1 MENKIKD
8 LRQQLLNFEF
18 SKSLSKND
26 FFVSESNFYA
36 YNLLLS
42 WPKWEKKI
50 INIHGERYS
59 GKTHL
64 IEIFLKKNKG
74 LIIDVKKFENYDLDE
89 LRYNENIIIEN
100 ISDEIDESLFYSFI
114 DTIDKYNKFLILTS
128 NKSLNDFNFKLEDLK
143 SRLKNCL
150 FAEIQKPDDI
160 LIQALI
166 TKNLADYQITID
178 SKLIDFISKRI
189 TRSFT
194 KIREFICTIDEIS
207 LKKKKPINM
216 KIIKEILEGKLE
228 NI

>member
-8 LRQQLLNFEF
+8 LRQQLFNFEF
-18 SKSLSKND
+18 NKSFNSND

-42 WPKWEKKI
+42 WPNWEKKI

-64 IEIFLKKNKG
+64 IEIFLEKNKG
-74 LIIDVKKFENYDLDE
+74 LIIDINKLKNYDLE
-89 LRYNENIIIEN
+89 KLRFNQNIIIDN
-100 ISDEIDESLFYSFI
+100 ISEKLDESLFYSLI

-128 NKSLNDFNFKLEDLK
+128 NKSINDLNIKLEDLK

-150 FAEIQKPDDI
+150 FAEIQRPDDI

-166 TKNLADYQITID
+166 TKNLADYQITLD
-178 SKLIDFISKRI
+178 SKLIDYISKRI
-189 TRSFT
+189 TRSYS
-194 KIREFICTIDEIS
+194 KIREFVCTIDEIS

-216 KIIKEILEGKLE
+216 KIIKEILEDKLE

>member
-8 LRQQLLNFEF
+8 LRQQLFDFELNNSFN
-18 SKSLSKND
+18 KND

-50 INIHGERYS
+50 LNIFGERYS

-64 IEIFLKKNKG
+64 IEIFLEKNKG
-74 LIIDVKKFENYDLDE
+74 LMIDLNKLNNYDLDK
-89 LRYNENIIIEN
+89 LRFNENIIVDN
-100 ISDEIDESLFYSFI
+100 LTDEFDETLFYSLI
-114 DTIDKYNKFLILTS
+114 DIIEKYNKFLILTS
-128 NKSLNDFNFKLEDLK
+128 NKSINELNLKLKDLK

-166 TKNLADYQITID
+166 TKNLADYQITLD
-178 SKLIDFISKRI
+178 SKLIDFTSKRI
-189 TRSFT
+189 SRSYT
-194 KIREFICTIDEIS
+194 KIREFVCTIDEIS

-216 KIIKEILEGKLE
+216 KIIKNILEDRFDK
-228 NI
+228 I

>member
-8 LRQQLLNFEF
+8 LRQQLFNFEF
-18 SKSLSKND
+18 NKSFNKND
-26 FFVSESNFYA
+26 FYVSESNFYA

-50 INIHGERYS
+50 LNIYGERYS

-64 IEIFLKKNKG
+64 IKIFLEKHKG
-74 LIIDVKKFENYDLDE
+74 IIIDLNKLNNYDLDK
-89 LRYNENIIIEN
+89 LRFNENIIVDN
-100 ISDEIDESLFYSFI
+100 LTDQFDETLFYSLI
-114 DTIDKYNKFLILTS
+114 DIIDKYNKFLILTS
-128 NKSLNDFNFKLEDLK
+128 NKSINELNLKLKDLK

-160 LIQALI
+160 LIKALI
-166 TKNLADYQITID
+166 TKNLADYQINLD
-178 SKLIDFISKRI
+178 SKLVDYISKRI
-189 TRSFT
+189 NRSYL
-194 KIREFICTIDEIS
+194 KIREFVCTINEIS

-228 NI
+228 TL

>member
-1 MENKIKD
+1 MEDKVKD
-8 LRQQLLNFEF
+8 LRQQLFDFKFN
-18 SKSLSKND
+18 KSLNKND

-50 INIHGERYS
+50 LNIHGERFS

-64 IEIFLKKNKG
+64 IDIFIKKNKG
-74 LIIDVKKFENYDLDE
+74 LIINRENLENYDLDK
-89 LRYNENIIIEN
+89 LRFNENLILDN
-100 ISDEIDESLFYSFI
+100 IDNDIDENLFYSLI
-114 DTIDKYNKFLILTS
+114 DTVDRYNKFLILTS
-128 NKSLNDFNFKLEDLK
+128 NKSINDINFNLDDLK

-178 SKLIDFISKRI
+178 SKLVDFISKRI
-189 TRSFT
+189 TRSYG
-194 KIREFICTIDEIS
+194 KIKEFVCTIDEIS
-207 LKKKKPINM
+207 LKKKNQLI
-216 KIIKEILEGKLE
+216 
-228 NI
+228 

>member
-1 MENKIKD
+1 MESTIKD
-8 LRQQLLNFEF
+8 LRQELFEF
-18 SKSLSKND
+18 NFNKSYNKND

-64 IEIFLKKNKG
+64 VEIFLEKNKG
-74 LIIDVKKFENYDLDE
+74 LLIDIQKLNNFDLEE
-89 LRYNENIIIEN
+89 LRFNENIIVDNINNDIDEN
-100 ISDEIDESLFYSFI
+100 IFYSLI
-114 DTIDKYNKFLILTS
+114 DTIEKYNKFLILTS
-128 NKSLNDFNFKLEDLK
+128 NKSLNDLNLKLIDLR

-160 LIQALI
+160 LVQALI
-166 TKNLADYQITID
+166 IKNLSDFQISVD

-189 TRSFT
+189 SRSYA
-194 KIREFICTIDEIS
+194 KIREFVCTIDEIS
-207 LKKKKPINM
+207 LKKKKSINL
-216 KIIKEILEGKLE
+216 KIIKEILEGKFDK
-228 NI
+228 I

>member
-1 MENKIKD
+1 MENTIKD
-8 LRQQLLNFEF
+8 LRQELFEF
-18 SKSLSKND
+18 NFNKSYNKND

-64 IEIFLKKNKG
+64 IEIFLEKNKG
-74 LIIDVKKFENYDLDE
+74 LLIDTQKLSNYDLEE
-89 LRYNENIIIEN
+89 LRFNENIIVDNINNDIDEN
-100 ISDEIDESLFYSFI
+100 IFYSLI
-114 DTIDKYNKFLILTS
+114 DTIEKYNKFLILTS
-128 NKSLNDFNFKLEDLK
+128 NKSLNDLNLKLNDLR

-160 LIQALI
+160 LVQALI
-166 TKNLADYQITID
+166 IKNLGDFQISVD

-189 TRSFT
+189 TRSYT
-194 KIREFICTIDEIS
+194 KIREFVCTIDEIS
-207 LKKKKPINM
+207 LKKKKPINL
-216 KIIKEILEGKLE
+216 KIIKEILEDKFE
-228 NI
+228 

>member
-18 SKSLSKND
+18 NKSFNKND
-26 FFVSESNFYA
+26 FFVSESNYYA

-42 WPKWEKKI
+42 WPKWDKKI
-50 INIHGERYS
+50 INIYGERYS

-64 IEIFLKKNKG
+64 IEIFLEKNKG
-74 LIIDVKKFENYDLDE
+74 LIIDLKKLKNYDLDE
-89 LRYNENIIIEN
+89 LRFNENIIIEN

-128 NKSLNDFNFKLEDLK
+128 NKPLNDFNFKLNDLK
-143 SRLKNCL
+143 SRIKNCL
-150 FAEIQKPDDI
+150 FAEIEKHDDI

-216 KIIKEILEGKLE
+216 KIIKDILEDKIE

>member
-1 MENKIKD
+1 MENKVKD

-36 YNLLLS
+36 YSLLLS

-74 LIIDVKKFENYDLDE
+74 LIIDIKKFKNYDLDE
-89 LRYNENIIIEN
+89 LRFYENIIIEN

-128 NKSLNDFNFKLEDLK
+128 NKPLNDFNFKLEDLK

-207 LKKKKPINM
+207 LKKNKPINM
-216 KIIKEILEGKLE
+216 KIIKEILEDKLE

>member
-74 LIIDVKKFENYDLDE
+74 LIVDIKKFENYDLDE
-89 LRYNENIIIEN
+89 LRFNENIIIEN

-216 KIIKEILEGKLE
+216 KIIKEILEDKLE

>member
-8 LRQQLLNFEF
+8 LRQQLFNFEH
-18 SKSLSKND
+18 SKNFNKND

-36 YNLLLS
+36 YSLLLS

-74 LIIDVKKFENYDLDE
+74 LIIDIKKFENYDLDE
-89 LRYNENIIIEN
+89 LRFNENIIIEN
-100 ISDEIDESLFYSFI
+100 ISDEIDERLFYSFI

-166 TKNLADYQITID
+166 TKNLADYQIMID

-189 TRSFT
+189 TRSYPR
-194 KIREFICTIDEIS
+194 IRPCYSF
-207 LKKKKPINM
+207 
-216 KIIKEILEGKLE
+216 
-228 NI
+228 

>member
-1 MENKIKD
+1 MESKIKD
-8 LRQQLLNFEF
+8 LRQQLFNFRLN
-18 SKSLSKND
+18 KSLNAND

-50 INIHGERYS
+50 INIFGERYS

-64 IEIFLKKNKG
+64 IEIFLEKNKG
-74 LIIDVKKFENYDLDE
+74 LKVDLNDLKNYDLE
-89 LRYNENIIIEN
+89 RLRFNENIIIEN
-100 ISDEIDESLFYSFI
+100 LNEGLNESLFYSLI

-128 NKSLNDFNFKLEDLK
+128 NKSLNNLNIKLDDLK

-160 LIQALI
+160 LIKALI
-166 TKNLADYQITID
+166 TKNLADYQISLD

-189 TRSFT
+189 ERSYS
-194 KIREFICTIDEIS
+194 KIKEFVYTIDEIS
-207 LKKKKPINM
+207 LKKKRPVNL
-216 KIIKEILEGKLE
+216 KIIKEILEEK
-228 NI
+228 ID

>member
-1 MENKIKD
+1 MESKIKD
-8 LRQQLLNFEF
+8 LRQQLFNFRLN
-18 SKSLSKND
+18 KSLNAND

-50 INIHGERYS
+50 INIFGERYS

-64 IEIFLKKNKG
+64 IEIFLEKNKG
-74 LIIDVKKFENYDLDE
+74 AKVDLNDLKNYDLDR
-89 LRYNENIIIEN
+89 LRFNENIIIEN
-100 ISDEIDESLFYSFI
+100 LSEGLDESLFYSLI

-128 NKSLNDFNFKLEDLK
+128 NKSLNNLNIKLEDLK

-160 LIQALI
+160 LIKALI
-166 TKNLADYQITID
+166 TKNLADYQISLD

-189 TRSFT
+189 ERSYS
-194 KIREFICTIDEIS
+194 KIKEFVYTIDEIS
-207 LKKKKPINM
+207 LKKKKPVNL
-216 KIIKEILEGKLE
+216 KIIKEILEEK
-228 NI
+228 ID

>member
-89 LRYNENIIIEN
+89 LRFNENIIIEN

-128 NKSLNDFNFKLEDLK
+128 NKPLNDFNFKLKDLK
-143 SRLKNCL
+143 SRIKNCL

>member
-1 MENKIKD
+1 MESKVKD
-8 LRQQLLNFEF
+8 LRQQLFNFQF
-18 SKSLSKND
+18 SKSFNKND

-64 IEIFLKKNKG
+64 IEIFLEKNNG
-74 LIIDVKKFENYDLDE
+74 LIIDLKKLKNYDLDK
-89 LRYNENIIIEN
+89 LRFNENIIIDDIPNEF
-100 ISDEIDESLFYSFI
+100 DESLFYTFI
-114 DTIDKYNKFLILTS
+114 DTVEKYNKFLILTS
-128 NKSLNDFNFKLEDLK
+128 NKSLKELNIKLNDLK

-150 FAEIQKPDDI
+150 VAEIQKPDDI

-166 TKNLADYQITID
+166 TKNLADYQITLN

-189 TRSFT
+189 TRSYG

-207 LKKKKPINM
+207 LKKKKPINL
-216 KIIKEILEGKLE
+216 KIIKEILEDKFDV
-228 NI
+228 I

>member
-1 MENKIKD
+1 MESKIKD
-8 LRQQLLNFEF
+8 LRQQLFNFKF
-18 SKSLSKND
+18 NKSLKSKD
-26 FFVSESNFYA
+26 FFISDSNFYA

-50 INIHGERYS
+50 INIFGERHS

-64 IEIFLKKNKG
+64 IEIFLEKNRG
-74 LIIDVKKFENYDLDE
+74 LKVDLNDLQNYDLDR
-89 LRYNENIIIEN
+89 LRFNENIIIEN
-100 ISDEIDESLFYSFI
+100 LSEDLDETLFYSLI

-128 NKSLNDFNFKLEDLK
+128 NKSLSNLNIKLDDLK

-166 TKNLADYQITID
+166 TKNLADYQISLD

-189 TRSFT
+189 ERSYS
-194 KIREFICTIDEIS
+194 KIKEFVCTIDEIS
-207 LKKKKPINM
+207 LKKKRPVNL
-216 KIIKEILEGKLE
+216 KIIKEILEEK
-228 NI
+228 ID

>member
-1 MENKIKD
+1 MESKIKD
-8 LRQQLLNFEF
+8 LRQQLFNFRLN
-18 SKSLSKND
+18 KSLNAND

-50 INIHGERYS
+50 INIFGERYS

-64 IEIFLKKNKG
+64 IEIFLEKNKG
-74 LIIDVKKFENYDLDE
+74 LKVDLNNLKNYDLDR
-89 LRYNENIIIEN
+89 LRFNENIIIEN
-100 ISDEIDESLFYSFI
+100 LSEDLDESLFYSLI

-128 NKSLNDFNFKLEDLK
+128 NKSLNNLNIKLDDLK

-160 LIQALI
+160 LIKALI
-166 TKNLADYQITID
+166 TKNLADYQISLD

-189 TRSFT
+189 KRSYS
-194 KIREFICTIDEIS
+194 KIKEFVCTIDEIS
-207 LKKKKPINM
+207 LKKKKPVNL
-216 KIIKEILEGKLE
+216 KIIKEILEEKFD
-228 NI
+228 

>member
-1 MENKIKD
+1 MENKVKD

-36 YNLLLS
+36 YSLLLS

-74 LIIDVKKFENYDLDE
+74 LIIDIKKFKNYDLDE
-89 LRYNENIIIEN
+89 LRFNENIIIEN

-216 KIIKEILEGKLE
+216 KIIKEILEDKLE

>member
-1 MENKIKD
+1 MKVELNN
-8 LRQQLLNFEF
+8 LR
-18 SKSLSKND
+18 
-26 FFVSESNFYA
+26 
-36 YNLLLS
+36 
-42 WPKWEKKI
+42 
-50 INIHGERYS
+50 
-59 GKTHL
+59 
-64 IEIFLKKNKG
+64 
-74 LIIDVKKFENYDLDE
+74 NYDLDR
-89 LRYNENIIIEN
+89 LRFNENIIIEN